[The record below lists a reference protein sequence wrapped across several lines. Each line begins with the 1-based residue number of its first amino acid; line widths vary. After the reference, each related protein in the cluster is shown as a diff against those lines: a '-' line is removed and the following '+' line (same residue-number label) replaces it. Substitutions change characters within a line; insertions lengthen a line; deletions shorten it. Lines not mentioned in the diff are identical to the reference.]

1 MCVMFYTTIA
11 SIGVYVFVET
21 PWLNTEKLLMGSLAK
36 LITPSRGGRD
46 SREKVKSDIK
56 PIA

>member
-1 MCVMFYTTIA
+1 MFYTTIA